1 MRGASCA
8 EHVFGHY
15 IFSKCERS
23 HPCEDRTYP
32 IPKYNDSIIIN
43 DVTISDTEIFAVI
56 ITVIITNRENTI
68 DS

>member
-15 IFSKCERS
+15 KFSKCERS

-32 IPKYNDSIIIN
+32 IPKYNDSIIISF
-43 DVTISDTEIFAVI
+43 VMISDTEMIAVI
-56 ITVIITNRENTI
+56 ITVTITNRENTI